1 MKNIMIRR
9 FFVFVFFI
17 YSFNA
22 KALIEV
28 DITRGNLNPLPIA
41 VSPMSIDEESR
52 KNFEKILK
60 KKNIGSEI
68 SKIVEKNLKTSGL
81 FNPLNKDAFLQAPD
95 IANLKP
101 RFEDWNLIK
110 AQALITGKVNLI
122 NEKLRLEFRL
132 WDVLAGKEMMALAFT
147 TVPNNWRR
155 VGHIITDKVYE
166 RLTGEKGYFD
176 TRIIYVAEEG
186 PKTRRIKKL
195 AIMDQDGANN
205 KFLTLGNELVLTPRF
220 NPTSQMVT
228 YLSYFRNLP
237 RVYLLDIETG
247 MQEVVGDFPGM
258 TFAPRFS
265 PDGKKIIMSFA
276 KDGNSDIYT
285 MDLENR
291 IVEKITNHPS
301 IDTSPSY
308 SPDGKYISFNS
319 DRSGYQQIYTMES
332 NGKNVKR
339 ISFGKGLYGTP
350 VWSPR
355 GDLIA
360 FTKLHKGKFYIGV
373 MRTDGSGERL
383 LTENFYQ
390 EAPSWS
396 PNGRVLIFYRE
407 TKTDDKGEGFSA
419 KLWSIDLTG
428 YNERQVVTPTDAS
441 DPSWSSLLSN

>member
-1 MKNIMIRR
+1 MIRT
-9 FFVFVFFI
+9 FFVFVFLI
-17 YSFNA
+17 LSFNA

-41 VSPMSIDEESR
+41 VSPLSIDEESR
-52 KNFEKILK
+52 KNFEKLLK

-122 NEKLRLEFRL
+122 NEKLRVEFRL

-186 PKTRRIKKL
+186 PKTQRIKKL

-276 KDGNSDIYT
+276 KDGNSDIFT
-285 MDLENR
+285 MDLETRLVER
-291 IVEKITNHPS
+291 ITEHSS
-301 IDTSPSY
+301 IDTSPSF
-308 SPDGKYISFNS
+308 SPDGKFIAFNS
-319 DRSGYQQIYTMES
+319 DRSGLQQIYVMRS
-332 NGKNVKR
+332 DGSKVKR
-339 ISFGKGLYGTP
+339 ISFGNGLYGSTNYSADAP
-350 VWSPR
+350 SGDSRTITIQQINFGLQRHQNSPPELPDCQTVEHWR
-355 GDLIA
+355 LINPIITNISWGDLDYTSDDLVECTIDIKYDWA
-360 FTKLHKGKFYIGV
+360 EYEKV
-373 MRTDGSGERL
+373 V
-383 LTENFYQ
+383 
-390 EAPSWS
+390 EAP
-396 PNGRVLIFYRE
+396 LI
-407 TKTDDKGEGFSA
+407 T
-419 KLWSIDLTG
+419 
-428 YNERQVVTPTDAS
+428 NEYQTFGN
-441 DPSWSSLLSN
+441 L

>member
-1 MKNIMIRR
+1 MKRFLYII
-9 FFVFVFFI
+9 FFVFWPI
-17 YSFNA
+17 YAWS
-22 KALIEV
+22 LIEV

-41 VSPMSIDEESR
+41 VSPLSIDEESR
-52 KNFEKILK
+52 KKFEQILD

-68 SKIVEKNLKTSGL
+68 SVIVEKNLKTSGL
-81 FNPLNKDAFLQAPD
+81 FNPLDKDAFLQAPD

-122 NEKLRLEFRL
+122 DEKMRVEFRL
-132 WDVLAGKEMMALAFT
+132 WDILAGKEMMALAFT
-147 TVPNNWRR
+147 TVPTNWRR

-176 TRIIYVAEEG
+176 TRIIYVAEDG
-186 PKTRRIKKL
+186 PKTKRIKKL
-195 AIMDQDGANN
+195 AIMDQDGENN

-265 PDGKKIIMSFA
+265 PNGKKIIMSFA

-291 IVEKITNHPS
+291 VVEKITNHPS

-308 SPDGKYISFNS
+308 SPDGKYILF
-319 DRSGYQQIYTMES
+319 
-332 NGKNVKR
+332 
-339 ISFGKGLYGTP
+339 
-350 VWSPR
+350 
-355 GDLIA
+355 
-360 FTKLHKGKFYIGV
+360 
-373 MRTDGSGERL
+373 
-383 LTENFYQ
+383 
-390 EAPSWS
+390 
-396 PNGRVLIFYRE
+396 
-407 TKTDDKGEGFSA
+407 
-419 KLWSIDLTG
+419 
-428 YNERQVVTPTDAS
+428 
-441 DPSWSSLLSN
+441 

>member
-1 MKNIMIRR
+1 MLFRYLFILLVLFPIK
-9 FFVFVFFI
+9 VF
-17 YSFNA
+17 
-22 KALIEV
+22 ALIEV
-28 DITRGNLNPLPIA
+28 DITRGNLNPLPVA
-41 VSPMSIDEESR
+41 VSPMAID
-52 KNFEKILK
+52 KNSKENFKKILK
-60 KKNIGSEI
+60 KENLGSEI
-68 SKIVEKNLKTSGL
+68 AIIVENNLKQTGL
-81 FNPLNKDAFLQAPD
+81 FNPLNKEAFLQKPD

-110 AQALITGKVNLI
+110 AQALVTGKVTFEE
-122 NEKLRLEFRL
+122 EKLRVEFRL

-147 TVPNNWRR
+147 TVPSNWRR

-176 TRIIYVAEEG
+176 TRIIYISEEG
-186 PKTRRIKKL
+186 AKTNRIKKL
-195 AIMDQDGANN
+195 AIMDQDGFNN

-220 NPTSQMVT
+220 SPTNQMVT

-285 MDLENR
+285 MDLESR
-291 IVEKITNHPS
+291 IVERISNHPS

-308 SPDGKYISFNS
+308 SPDGKYITFNS
-319 DRSGYQQIYTMES
+319 DRSGYQQIYIMNS

-339 ISFGKGLYGTP
+339 ISFGNGLYGTP

-373 MRTDGSGERL
+373 MRTDGTGERL

-390 EAPSWS
+390 EAPSWA

-407 TKTDDKGEGFSA
+407 TKTNSKGEGFSA

-428 YNERQVVTPTDAS
+428 YNERMVETETDAS